1 MKYSYEKD
9 GSKIYENS
17 FSIIRQE
24 ANLSKFDSDEE
35 KVVVRMIHAIGLVG
49 LEDSISFTPNFVK
62 IARKA
67 LEEGANILCDTK
79 MVSEGITRSRLP
91 KDNKVICT
99 LGNKEVASLAKEIGN
114 TRTAAAIHFWEEY
127 INKSVVVFGNAPTAL
142 FYFLETLSKRSDL
155 CPIAVIGCPVG
166 FVGAAESKEAL
177 WNRRE
182 INSLVVKGRLG
193 GSAVA
198 VAAINA
204 IAQEKE

>member
-1 MKYSYEKD
+1 MKYTYEKD

-17 FSIIRQE
+17 FSIIREE
-24 ANLSKFDSDEE
+24 ANLSKFHPDEE
-35 KVVVRMIHAIGLVG
+35 KVVVRMIHALGLVG
-49 LEDSISFTPNFVK
+49 LENSISFTPNFVK

-99 LGNKEVASLAKEIGN
+99 LGNREVANLSKEIGN

-127 INKSVVVFGNAPTAL
+127 INNSVVVFGNAPTAL
-142 FYFLETLSKRSDL
+142 FYFLEILSERSDL
-155 CPIAVIGCPVG
+155 SPIAVIGCPVG

-177 WNRRE
+177 WNRQE